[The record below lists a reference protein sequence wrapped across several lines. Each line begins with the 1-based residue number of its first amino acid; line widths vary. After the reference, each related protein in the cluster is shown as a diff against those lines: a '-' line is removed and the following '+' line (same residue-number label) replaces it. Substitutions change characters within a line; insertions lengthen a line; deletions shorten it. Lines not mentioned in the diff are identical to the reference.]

1 MSRTFARRLL
11 QAFSFSCSS
20 FILLFI
26 VIVFLVIFLPGLLIL
41 NIQGSHCR
49 NTLFTWNKKNLMLLG
64 VKSILRKY
72 WHKVWGEFRM
82 MLFTLSRNRP
92 HFVKYKRK
100 QKKENNFRTEID
112 NWEFIPATIHN
123 IKGKNGKYP
132 HPHRHDMSLCC
143 SVVIV
148 QNHHREHHTT
158 CYHHHDAVEVG
169 TCKTNYEMSRTYW
182 ELSNQRE
189 IITSILE
196 RQVLSSFSSLYFVK
210 RILIIVFL
218 KEKVANTHAG
228 QPIQN
233 NV

>member
-1 MSRTFARRLL
+1 
-11 QAFSFSCSS
+11 
-20 FILLFI
+20 
-26 VIVFLVIFLPGLLIL
+26 
-41 NIQGSHCR
+41 
-49 NTLFTWNKKNLMLLG
+49 
-64 VKSILRKY
+64 
-72 WHKVWGEFRM
+72 
-82 MLFTLSRNRP
+82 
-92 HFVKYKRK
+92 
-100 QKKENNFRTEID
+100 
-112 NWEFIPATIHN
+112 
-123 IKGKNGKYP
+123 
-132 HPHRHDMSLCC
+132 MSLCC

-148 QNHHREHHTT
+148 QNHHSEHHTASN
-158 CYHHHDAVEVG
+158 HHHDAVEVG
-169 TCKTNYEMSRTYW
+169 TCKTNYERSRSYW